1 MRAMLPT
8 ALASLPTQLRGLLDV
23 HRANLRSRTYQNAAL
38 NPPTVPHD
46 VIPVTTPDGVKLRVH
61 AYGPADG
68 NVIVLVHG
76 WTCAIEYW
84 YPQINAFAGEYRVI
98 AYDQRG
104 HGESELGSSPLD
116 CDLLADDLCAVLDTA
131 LRPGQRAVL
140 VGHSLGGMTLQAWAG
155 KHPDRVRA
163 QAEAVL
169 LSNTGPHSLIAE
181 TTVVPPFNKP
191 LSWLGGRIIPLPF
204 WFGRLGLGTPIVFPP
219 IAPVRW
225 AFARQIM
232 TLDAPRELVDF
243 SMAVVR
249 SCPASV
255 RAKFGFLLAD
265 MHLGESARNLV
276 VPTTLLAGAFD
287 DMTPPVHS
295 EQLAEILAE
304 VGSLVR
310 YEVLPTGH
318 LGNVEAYERFNE
330 ELGRVL
336 DSVYQPVEAVG

>member
-1 MRAMLPT
+1 
-8 ALASLPTQLRGLLDV
+8 
-23 HRANLRSRTYQNAAL
+23 
-38 NPPTVPHD
+38 
-46 VIPVTTPDGVKLRVH
+46 
-61 AYGPADG
+61 
-68 NVIVLVHG
+68 
-76 WTCAIEYW
+76 
-84 YPQINAFAGEYRVI
+84 
-98 AYDQRG
+98 
-104 HGESELGSSPLD
+104 
-116 CDLLADDLCAVLDTA
+116 
-131 LRPGQRAVL
+131 
-140 VGHSLGGMTLQAWAG
+140 
-155 KHPDRVRA
+155 
-163 QAEAVL
+163 
-169 LSNTGPHSLIAE
+169 
-181 TTVVPPFNKP
+181 
-191 LSWLGGRIIPLPF
+191 F
-204 WFGRLGLGTPIVFPP
+204 WFGRLGLGTPVVFPP

-225 AFARQIM
+225 VFARQIM

-276 VPTTLLAGAFD
+276 VPTTLLAGEFD

-336 DSVYQPVEAVG
+336 DSVYQPVEA